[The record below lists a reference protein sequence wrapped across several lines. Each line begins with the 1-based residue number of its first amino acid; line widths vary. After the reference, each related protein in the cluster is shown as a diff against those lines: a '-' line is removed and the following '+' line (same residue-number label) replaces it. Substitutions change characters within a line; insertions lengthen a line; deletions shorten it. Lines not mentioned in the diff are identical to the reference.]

1 VVPTLQLLRGE
12 IQSKIERPVLSHPYE
27 QEKGD
32 DAPFPENLERGG
44 RNARRNAMGYEADMT
59 DVHRS
64 LGNTRWATIVGLHT
78 DKVEQPPHHPWVP
91 EKPIK
96 HALDFHAHQSG
107 PGTLNRQIF
116 YKAYICTVFSSM
128 PQTLHH
134 HFAVEV
140 LSKMRCNICSIFITP
155 TRLLL

>member
-78 DKVEQPPHHPWVP
+78 DKVEQPPIIHGYL
-91 EKPIK
+91 KS
-96 HALDFHAHQSG
+96 L
-107 PGTLNRQIF
+107 L
-116 YKAYICTVFSSM
+116 SM
-128 PQTLHH
+128 LWT
-134 HFAVEV
+134 
-140 LSKMRCNICSIFITP
+140 SMRTNQAQGH
-155 TRLLL
+155 